1 MKIMKNDLRNS
12 MSDQRLSDL
21 TIFSVERDIPVDYEH
36 IADKLSKSDR
46 RRSMFCSD
54 LSSTAF

>member
-1 MKIMKNDLRNS
+1 